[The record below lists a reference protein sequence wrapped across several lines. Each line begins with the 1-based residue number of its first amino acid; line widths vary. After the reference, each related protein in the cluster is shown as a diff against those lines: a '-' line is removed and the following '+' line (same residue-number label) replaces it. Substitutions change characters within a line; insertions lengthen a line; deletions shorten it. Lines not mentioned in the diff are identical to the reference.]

1 MQSQFNEWIN
11 SQGKSTGVTKN
22 VTAENAK
29 KFYFDYRTIFSNANM
44 PKIRWFQLLS
54 CFIPGRM
61 KRKRAQWSM
70 WLTSA
75 SVLAFSS
82 TATFILV
89 TEHLETKT
97 CAASWCDGALKVS
110 VCLKWTCLYEKC
122 RLFKPK
128 VKVLQRCTNGKV
140 VGGSIWLSVCC

>member
-1 MQSQFNEWIN
+1 
-11 SQGKSTGVTKN
+11 
-22 VTAENAK
+22 
-29 KFYFDYRTIFSNANM
+29 
-44 PKIRWFQLLS
+44 
-54 CFIPGRM
+54 
-61 KRKRAQWSM
+61 M

-82 TATFILV
+82 TATFSVV

-110 VCLKWTCLYEKC
+110 VCSKWTCLYEMC

-128 VKVLQRCTNGKV
+128 VKVLQRRNAQMEK
-140 VGGSIWLSVCC
+140 L